1 MQQIGRQSEAMR
13 AKVMRENAMIIL
25 VIVVSVFLEIVGTI
39 LMSLRLKPSLQ
50 TGKSN
55 QGLTGG

>member
-13 AKVMRENAMIIL
+13 AKVKRENAMIIL

-39 LMSLRLKPSLQ
+39 LMSLRLNLRSKQ
-50 TGKSN
+50 AKATKG
-55 QGLTGG
+55 